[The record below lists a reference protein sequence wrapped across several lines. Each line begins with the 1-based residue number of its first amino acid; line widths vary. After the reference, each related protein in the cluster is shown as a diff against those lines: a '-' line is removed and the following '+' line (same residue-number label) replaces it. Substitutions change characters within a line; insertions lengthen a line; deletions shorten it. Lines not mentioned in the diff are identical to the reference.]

1 MCLIIDNWQKLR
13 FEFIEFRHS
22 QMGKKVQK
30 ARKKASKTSRKL
42 KFRRCIFCDNRV
54 VLPKQLC
61 TKCANRARALKGP
74 KAGDI
79 EKDLIGIITQGR
91 ADRRLSLVEKFSQTH
106 SKKFEK
112 L

>member
-1 MCLIIDNWQKLR
+1 
-13 FEFIEFRHS
+13 
-22 QMGKKVQK
+22 MGKKVLK
-30 ARKKASKTSRKL
+30 ARKKASKTRLTL
-42 KFRRCIFCDNRV
+42 KFKTCIFCKHRV

-79 EKDLIGIITQGR
+79 GKDLIGIITQGR